1 VERTVLGPKPDVR
14 DLDEH
19 RVVRYLDAMKQ
30 DDRLEMS
37 YEQRVELIDNDLD
50 VELGALDNLLRAA
63 REERDPKN
71 ALSAMGILQH
81 WLARREEVLVQD
93 ARVKG
98 ASWADIARL
107 LGRSRQAVWERYRAA
122 QATV

>member
-1 VERTVLGPKPDVR
+1 
-14 DLDEH
+14 
-19 RVVRYLDAMKQ
+19 MKQ
-30 DDRLEMS
+30 DDRQEMS

>member
-1 VERTVLGPKPDVR
+1 ME
-14 DLDEH
+14 
-19 RVVRYLDAMKQ
+19 Q
-30 DDRLEMS
+30 DDRQEMS
-37 YEQRVELIDNDLD
+37 YGQWAELIDNDLE

-63 REERDPKN
+63 KEESDPKS

-81 WLARREEVLVQD
+81 WLASREEALVQE

-107 LGRSRQAVWERYRAA
+107 LGRSRQAVWERYREA
-122 QATV
+122 QATA

>member
-1 VERTVLGPKPDVR
+1 
-14 DLDEH
+14 
-19 RVVRYLDAMKQ
+19 MKQ
-30 DDRLEMS
+30 DDRQEMS
-37 YEQRVELIDNDLD
+37 YEQWAELIDNNLD
-50 VELGALDNLLRAA
+50 VELGGLDNLLRAA
-63 REERDPKN
+63 REERDPKS

-81 WLARREEVLVQD
+81 WLAKREESLVQE

-122 QATV
+122 QPTA

>member
-1 VERTVLGPKPDVR
+1 
-14 DLDEH
+14 
-19 RVVRYLDAMKQ
+19 MKQ
-30 DDRLEMS
+30 DDRQEMS

-63 REERDPKN
+63 REDRDPKN

-81 WLARREEVLVQD
+81 WLARHEEILVQE

-122 QATV
+122 QSTV